1 LVDLYQ
7 TGRQDMLSGSYPGE
21 IYLFRQKPNRTYASA
36 VKLKD
41 KHGKV
46 INVGRAAAV
55 ALGDLHGKGT
65 LDLVV
70 GNIDGKVFLLPNE
83 GTPSQPAFGPPQRL
97 EAAGRPVIAA
107 GGDAGPCLADWDG
120 DGRLDLLVGS
130 AAGTVVWYRNVGST
144 SQPQLAAPVTL
155 VEAPPQGETGRDSS
169 THPTRSGMRTK
180 VAVGDWNHDGRPDL
194 LVGDVAWFGE
204 GPQTRT
210 HGWVWVYLRKP
221 ASVAQQT
228 DP

>member
-1 LVDLYQ
+1 MDLFQ
-7 TGRQDMLSGSYPGE
+7 TGRRDILSGSYPGE

-36 VKLKD
+36 VKLKGKD
-41 KHGKV
+41 GKV

-55 ALGDLHGKGT
+55 ALGDWHGKGT

-97 EAAGRPVIAA
+97 EAAGQPVMAT

-120 DGRLDLLVGS
+120 DGKLDLLLGS
-130 AAGTVVWYRNVGST
+130 GSGAVVWYRNIGST
-144 SQPQLAAPVTL
+144 SEPKLAAPVTL
-155 VEAPPQGETGRDSS
+155 VEAPPSETGSDNVS
-169 THPTRSGMRTK
+169 HPKRSGTRTK

-194 LVGDVAWFGE
+194 LVGDVAWERKGT
-204 GPQTRT
+204 QTRL
-210 HGWVWVYLRKP
+210 HGWVWVYLRKTT
-221 ASVAQQT
+221 SVAQQT
-228 DP
+228 AP